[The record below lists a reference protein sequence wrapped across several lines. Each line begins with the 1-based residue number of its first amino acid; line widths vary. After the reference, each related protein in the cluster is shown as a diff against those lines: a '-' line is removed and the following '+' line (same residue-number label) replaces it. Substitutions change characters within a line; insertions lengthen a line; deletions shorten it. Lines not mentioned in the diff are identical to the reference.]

1 MKSNQV
7 NAATNLN
14 TLKMRVHPLIYFEMT
29 EEEVAKLIKMLSS
42 ETNCDLKKVQKQKG
56 NLI

>member
-42 ETNCDLKKVQKQKG
+42 ETNCDLKNYKKKKE
-56 NLI
+56 I